1 MRFLT
6 LLLISFLQF
15 HFALSQDENSTTY
28 FKIAGDSVYKKEIDL
43 NEVVVYNPVEFLNN
57 KERLDYFV
65 LKRKVLKVY
74 PYAKMASERLT
85 KLNLRLEKIKSKRK
99 QKKYTRMLEKFLQ
112 EELTAELKRL
122 TRTEGQILVKLIYRQ
137 TGVSAYS
144 LVRELRNGFRAFT
157 YNTIAKV
164 FKISLKEKYDP
175 PNVREDLFIEDIL
188 RNSNL

>member
-1 MRFLT
+1 MRLFLCFVIFI
-6 LLLISFLQF
+6 LSPQKM
-15 HFALSQDENSTTY
+15 LSQDENNSTY
-28 FKIAGDSVYKKEIDL
+28 FKIEGDSIYKKEIDL
-43 NEVVVYNPVEFLNN
+43 GEVVIYKPVEFENN
-57 KERLDYFV
+57 QERIDYFV

-74 PYAKMASERLT
+74 PYAKMTSERLT
-85 KLNLRLEKIKSKRK
+85 KLNSRLEKIKSKRK

-122 TRTEGQILVKLIYRQ
+122 TRTEGQILVKLIFRE
-137 TGVSAYS
+137 TGLTAFS

-164 FKISLKEKYDP
+164 FKISLKETYDP
-175 PNVREDLFIEDIL
+175 LNVREDLFIEDIL